1 MKKNSYVWLVFML
14 LCIATIGKA
23 QVVTLENGFAISSLR
38 IKGLGQIMD
47 KTFPYQMSVGMQYL
61 DKGWFNLSSNV
72 GYIRRGE
79 RDKNID
85 NYEWIYGESRIAGS
99 NLYFLTLN
107 TTFDLKT
114 VSRDGYTCFI
124 GVGPRIDFNLKS
136 TDIYCSG
143 NDDYQYHKAKGYNSV
158 LFGLKC
164 VAGIRKDLGNMQ
176 IGLNFAYLPSFT
188 HVAPIIRDRTFTFG
202 LTLGYRFGGE
212 NDKADKTETIR
223 SVRRH
228 K

>member
-1 MKKNSYVWLVFML
+1 MKNKSSVWLVCML
-14 LCIATIGKA
+14 LCITAIGKA
-23 QVVTLENGFAISSLR
+23 QVVTVENGFAISSLR

-47 KTFPYQMSVGMQYL
+47 KTYPYQMSVGMQYL

-79 RDKNID
+79 RDKSLD
-85 NYEWIYGESRIAGS
+85 NYESIYGESRIAGS

-107 TTFDLKT
+107 TTFDLKK

-124 GVGPRIDFNLKS
+124 GVGPRIDFKIKS
-136 TDIYCSG
+136 TDIYYFG
-143 NDDYQYHKAKGYNSV
+143 NNDYQYHKAKGYNSV

-164 VAGIRKDLGNMQ
+164 VAGVRKDLGNMQ
-176 IGLNFAYLPSFT
+176 IVLNFAYLPSFT

-202 LTLGYRFGGE
+202 LTLGYRFGDE
-212 NDKADKTETIR
+212 KDKGDKTETIR
-223 SVRRH
+223 SVRR
-228 K
+228 